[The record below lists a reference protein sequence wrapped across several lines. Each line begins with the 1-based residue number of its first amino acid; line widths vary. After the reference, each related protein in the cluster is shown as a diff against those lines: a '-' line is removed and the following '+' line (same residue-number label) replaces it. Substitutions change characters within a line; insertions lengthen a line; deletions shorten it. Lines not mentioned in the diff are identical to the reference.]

1 MSEDYDYE
9 FHYESR
15 IDRYCITRIKKES
28 NKTFMQFQN
37 EDSIFH
43 LPDYTKIVPDKLIN
57 NMKKNKDIQSVK
69 SYLEVND
76 LYLLN
81 APEESENPYVSTYMN
96 DRILDDRIAKQFSIS
111 NNTRGI
117 QFLVFQNQSWKR

>member
-1 MSEDYDYE
+1 M
-9 FHYESR
+9 
-15 IDRYCITRIKKES
+15 
-28 NKTFMQFQN
+28 
-37 EDSIFH
+37 
-43 LPDYTKIVPDKLIN
+43 
-57 NMKKNKDIQSVK
+57 K

-96 DRILDDRIAKQFSIS
+96 DRILDDCIAKQFSIS

-117 QFLVFQNQSWKR
+117 QFFGFSKSELEKMKQSLSDGQFIWIKYYQEKKYCLWFLLMRWRKMVMEV

>member
-1 MSEDYDYE
+1 M
-9 FHYESR
+9 
-15 IDRYCITRIKKES
+15 
-28 NKTFMQFQN
+28 
-37 EDSIFH
+37 
-43 LPDYTKIVPDKLIN
+43 
-57 NMKKNKDIQSVK
+57 K

-96 DRILDDRIAKQFSIS
+96 DRILDECIAKQFSIS

-117 QFLVFQNQSWKR
+117 QFFWFFKIRVGKDETITVRWSNSYG

>member
-9 FHYESR
+9 FLTNQELTDTAYTDKKGSQ
-15 IDRYCITRIKKES
+15 IKLYAVP
-28 NKTFMQFQN
+28 N

-43 LPDYTKIVPDKLIN
+43 LPDYTKIVSDKLIN
-57 NMKKNKDIQSVK
+57 NMRKNKDIKSVK

-81 APEESENPYVSTYMN
+81 A
-96 DRILDDRIAKQFSIS
+96 A
-111 NNTRGI
+111 RGI
-117 QFLVFQNQSWKR
+117 RKSICFNIYE